1 MKKILAVLACA
12 VFCANLGFA
21 SFSSSDIGTSGAA
34 FLKLGAGAR
43 PTAMGDSF
51 AGISDDSTAIYWNPA
66 GLNQVAGKGSLTLM
80 HAIWFEDISYDW
92 VSYAR
97 PYKNLGVF
105 GIGVQYLSYGS
116 LKKTDNTGLEVGDF
130 SPTDMAVSLSYAKK
144 VKDISLGA
152 NLKYISSKI
161 TNTATAYA
169 VDLGAMKKINNKI
182 TLGAAAQN
190 VGTKLKYV
198 SEEDSLPM
206 NIKIGG
212 AYTVKKN
219 WLAVLDINAPID
231 NDINYGIGTEYV
243 YKLKDKIDISGRAGY
258 NTRNSKTGGLNGITV
273 GFGVKY
279 QDYCFDYAFVPY
291 GDLGNTNRISF
302 SVQFK

>member
-12 VFCANLGFA
+12 VFCSNLGFA

-43 PTAMGDSF
+43 PTAMGDCF

-66 GLNQVAGKGSLTLM
+66 GLNQITGKGSLTLM

-116 LKKTDNTGLEVGDF
+116 LKKTDNTGLELGDF
-130 SPTDMAVSLSYAKK
+130 SPTDMAISISYARK

-152 NLKYISSKI
+152 
-161 TNTATAYA
+161 
-169 VDLGAMKKINNKI
+169 MKKINDKL

-190 VGTKLKYV
+190 IGTKLKYV
-198 SEEDSLPM
+198 SEEESLPM
-206 NIKIGG
+206 NVKIGG

-231 NDINYGIGTEYV
+231 NDINYGIGTEYI